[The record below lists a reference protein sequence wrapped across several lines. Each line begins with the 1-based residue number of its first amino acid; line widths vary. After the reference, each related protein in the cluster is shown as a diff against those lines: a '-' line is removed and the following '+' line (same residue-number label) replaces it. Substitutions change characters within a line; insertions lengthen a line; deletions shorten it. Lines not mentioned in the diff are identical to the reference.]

1 MKRCTIF
8 LILALLGTHSA
19 MAQLDDAPP
28 EAAGDI
34 RLEKPTSDWV
44 VRLGAFGLVTPKYQG
59 SDQHKIRAF
68 PVIDIEYKEIFFLNP
83 VKGLGAWLWSGS
95 NTRVGAS
102 LAYRSGRDEDDSS
115 RLEGLGDID
124 GGMTTNVYL
133 EWNSRPWSADLHY
146 SRQVTGDDTGSLLDL
161 SAGYGFRLVGPVFL
175 KPSLKLRLA
184 DSDYNQSYFGVSS
197 RQSVNSGLPAY
208 DASGGV
214 NSVGAGL
221 FGMMLLSK
229 HWSLQT
235 ILNYERLL
243 GDAED
248 SPVVQS
254 KHQLRGGLGFTYQF

>member
-1 MKRCTIF
+1 MTRCTIV
-8 LILALLGTHSA
+8 LILGLLGTHSA
-19 MAQLDDAPP
+19 MAQLDDPPP

-115 RLEGLGDID
+115 RLEGLGDVD

-133 EWNSRPWSADLHY
+133 EWKSKPWSADLHY
-146 SRQVTGDDTGSLLDL
+146 SRQVTGHDTGSLLDL

-184 DSDYNQSYFGVSS
+184 DSDYNESYFGVSS
-197 RQSVNSGLPAY
+197 RQSANSGLPAY

-214 NSVGAGL
+214 NSVGAGV
-221 FGMMLLSK
+221 FGMMFLSK

>member
-1 MKRCTIF
+1 MSRCIF
-8 LILALLGTHSA
+8 LLTLGLLGTHSV
-19 MAQLDDAPP
+19 MAQLDDAPS

-34 RLEKPTSDWV
+34 RIEKPTSDWV

-83 VKGLGAWLWSGS
+83 VKGLGAWVWRGS
-95 NTRVGAS
+95 NTRVGTS

-115 RLEGLGDID
+115 RLEGLGDVD
-124 GGMTTNVYL
+124 GGMTTNLYL
-133 EWNSRPWSADLHY
+133 EWESRPWSASLQY
-146 SRQVTGDDTGSLLDL
+146 SRQVTGDDKGGLLDL
-161 SAGYGFRLVGPVFL
+161 SAGYGFRLVGPFFL
-175 KPSLKLRLA
+175 KPSLKLKLA
-184 DSDYNQSYFGVSS
+184 DSDYNESYFGVTS
-197 RQSVNSGLPAY
+197 RQSANSGLPAY

-221 FGMMLLSK
+221 FGMMILSK

-254 KHQLRGGLGFTYQF
+254 KHQLRGGLGITYQF